1 MGEHVETPISA
12 VSGDGIEE
20 RPNQLYELLLNE
32 KLIALLYEQLVDEQ
46 LLALWNEMV
55 AFSTGEETIDK
66 LKDKVLAAR
75 KEINLVLKAAV
86 EPNYQYDYL
95 YKDTG
100 RLYQESRLERVLAPI
115 MVDEGG
121 DVLHYPD
128 STGLN
133 AARRL
138 ESITLETDR
147 TYTGR
152 RVYIRGSDFD
162 ATEEEDY
169 FTEELSGVT
178 TVEFATQGDG
188 GFRCIVRKRELD
200 RFKTNNCF
208 IAINFSQKG
217 IPTSISY
224 WSFYNGKQVR
234 KDNLTINEDQYTN
247 VAMFVD
253 GALEFVR
260 RQVQST
266 DPLRAKRHNE
276 IQVTPTYIHDYARSM
291 IERYRAKLQ
300 VPKNPLNRGPIINE
314 GLDKMEKLEQKLNDV
329 LSRVDEN
336 GRSIPPDLRKKVEEV
351 KGEVNKVME
360 DFIAEREEITEKLK
374 PLTGDCDL
382 TEATRYW
389 HINHI
394 GKEVILKLPPLSQAP
409 DSTRSLLQIY
419 FQPTEEEKGDQAL
432 MSRAEIAARALWWQM
447 IDALCERFDFASW
460 QKMRETKLAVQFGE
474 DSSNTF
480 KLPSGL
486 SGSDVMKAKGRLQEL
501 CSRESNQ
508 EIADGVN
515 RVIGSLNKVRERLN
529 LRQHEW
535 TFRALG
541 DALKQYGFEK
551 DDIDRVLGE
560 MESEGQLK
568 YTIPATAVME
578 INEKLLDK
586 IFDGQKRQEFWEA
599 VQRSY
604 EAQRDDT
611 KVKEIEGL
619 GRTIHE
625 TAEAWVSLATSVNK

>member
-1 MGEHVETPISA
+1 MGERVQGWFSDLLDGSIKGESQLAQQLAQQLDALWREMIKFSPRETPPSLESLGDEVLITSA
-12 VSGDGIEE
+12 EIE
-20 RPNQLYELLLNE
+20 
-32 KLIALLYEQLVDEQ
+32 A
-46 LLALWNEMV
+46 
-55 AFSTGEETIDK
+55 
-66 LKDKVLAAR
+66 
-75 KEINLVLKAAV
+75 VLKAAV
-86 EPNYQYDYL
+86 EPNYQYGYL
-95 YKDTG
+95 YEDTG
-100 RLYQESRLERVLAPI
+100 RPYQERRLRSVGLAPI

-121 DVLHYPD
+121 DVLRYPD

-147 TYTGR
+147 AYTGR
-152 RVYIRGSDFD
+152 RIYIRGSDFD
-162 ATEEEDY
+162 AVEEKY
-169 FTEELSGVT
+169 YLIGEEPNQKVST
-178 TVEFATQGDG
+178 KVEFATHGDR
-188 GFRCIVRKRELD
+188 GFQCAVL
-200 RFKTNNCF
+200 KTEPDGDKTKKCF

-224 WSFYNGKQVR
+224 WSLYNGKQVR